1 MRLEEILAEHTEPP
15 VLPPPE
21 QPKTPGV
28 PAKSGVTAEGIPY
41 TITVTGGDETSRKAV
56 LRVNDLTSPVTQP
69 VTIDPSVV
77 RGNLD
82 PRPAQ
87 PAPVPAPVPTPA
99 PEPVHPVR
107 DFPRMVLIHP
117 VEQASYTEL
126 RAYVWWN
133 LRADLHALEH
143 DQCVLKLLLRSVNR
157 DDSVYIREIPVYMGY
172 RCHSALLHACRRN
185 AAILTDFRHLLE
197 FLRTGRDEHGS
208 ESFFNRFYHDH
219 NNFRNAFWTF
229 WNMKHRGGREDTG
242 VIWDDEA
249 EHEEQP
255 TEDTPRE
262 TADPIETISEL
273 DNPPPTQPV
282 TTPVAA
288 PAEPA
293 VETTNP
299 VTTPETPAEDDGS
312 GVPQRCETCGRF
324 VSQISR
330 CCSHCGRR
338 Y

>member
-1 MRLEEILAEHTEPP
+1 MRLEEILAGHNEPP
-15 VLPPPE
+15 VLPPPG
-21 QPKTPGV
+21 QPKASPT

-41 TITVTGGDETSRKAV
+41 TVTVTGGDEASRDAV
-56 LRVNDLTSPVTQP
+56 LRVSDLTTPVTQP

-82 PRPAQ
+82 PRPERTT
-87 PAPVPAPVPTPA
+87 PV
-99 PEPVHPVR
+99 PVHPVR
-107 DFPRMVLIHP
+107 DFPRLLLAHP
-117 VEQASYTEL
+117 VEQSSYAEL
-126 RAYVWWN
+126 REHVWWN

-143 DQCVLKLLLRSVNR
+143 DQRILKMLLRSVNR
-157 DDSVYIREIPVYMGY
+157 DDSIRIRDTPVYMGY
-172 RCHSALLHACRRN
+172 HCHSALLHACRRN
-185 AAILTDFRHLLE
+185 AAILTKFRHLLE

-208 ESFFNRFYHDH
+208 EAFFNCFYHAH

-229 WNMKHRGGREDTG
+229 WNMKHRGGGEDIG
-242 VIWDDEA
+242 VLWDDEA

-255 TEDTPRE
+255 TGDTPQE

-282 TTPVAA
+282 TTPVVT

-299 VTTPETPAEDDGS
+299 ITTPETPAEDDGS
-312 GVPQRCETCGRF
+312 GIPQRCETCGRF